1 MKNLKKK
8 NNFSLCYII
17 EKKSNLSKIEL
28 LIENVLRKTNS
39 FIFESVEKAKTR
51 GRYTIFGFHP
61 DLILEIKNQNIS
73 INKRE
78 ISNKLSPK
86 RFLENFVNK
95 FKYKVPSN
103 LPPMSVLL
111 SGYLGYDMI
120 RYFEKI
126 PDNNID
132 DLNIPDVKLMRP
144 TFTYIH
150 DNQTNKL
157 YYIKLKFNKKS
168 SYSKE
173 INDLQKQIIIDLIRF
188 PIKKTIKNNSKDK
201 KIKSNFTKKNL

>member
-1 MKNLKKK
+1 MQYQSKKNFEKFKKK

-17 EKKSNLSKIEL
+17 EKKANLDRIEL

-51 GRYTIFGFHP
+51 GRYTIFGFNP
-61 DLILEIKNQNIS
+61 DLILEINNKNIS
-73 INKRE
+73 INKRI
-78 ISNKLSPK
+78 ISNKFSPK
-86 RFLENFVNK
+86 KFLENFISK
-95 FKYKVPSN
+95 FNFQVPSS
-103 LPPMSVLL
+103 LPPMSTLL
-111 SGYLGYDMI
+111 SGYLGYDII

-132 DLNIPDVKLMRP
+132 DLNIPDVKLIRP

-157 YYIKLKFNKKS
+157 YYMKLKFNKKN

-173 INDLQKQIIIDLIRF
+173 MNNLQKQISFDLTYF
-188 PIKKTIKNNSKDK
+188 TNKKKPKIFSKMK
-201 KIKSNFTKKNL
+201 K